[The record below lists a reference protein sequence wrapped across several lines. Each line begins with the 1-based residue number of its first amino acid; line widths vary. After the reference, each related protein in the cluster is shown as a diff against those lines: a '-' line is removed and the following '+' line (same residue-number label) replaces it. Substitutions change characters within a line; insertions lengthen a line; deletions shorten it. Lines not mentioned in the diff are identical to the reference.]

1 MISIKTHIE
10 NELKKEPFLLENI
23 NNGLIN
29 ISSLARKIEP
39 KISELVGRK
48 INTNAIV
55 MSIKRMEIQEIN
67 KTRILKKQLR
77 KIGDITVRSGLIDYN
92 FNNSA
97 EFEKLKSKF
106 NISLLTNT
114 KGFHTLSK
122 GINETTIIIS
132 ENLKAIFEK
141 KLKDIPYRT
150 KTENLASIT
159 IELPKENTQTTGLY
173 YSLLGIIAY
182 KGINLIEVI
191 STTNELTIILKEQ
204 QVSTAL
210 ETLMSL
216 KKSKS

>member
-39 KISELVGRK
+39 KISALVGRK

-92 FNNSA
+92 FTNSA

-132 ENLKAIFEK
+132 ENLKTIFEK

-216 KKSKS
+216 KKK

>member
-1 MISIKTHIE
+1 
-10 NELKKEPFLLENI
+10 
-23 NNGLIN
+23 
-29 ISSLARKIEP
+29 
-39 KISELVGRK
+39 
-48 INTNAIV
+48 
-55 MSIKRMEIQEIN
+55 MEIQEIN

-92 FNNSA
+92 FTNSA

-216 KKSKS
+216 KKN